1 MVTGPIF
8 EKSEKVDVDG
18 HTEHNY
24 ISPFVTQNGMNRIRL
39 LSLDTMTNVAF
50 KATVIVKFRM
60 SEYEIPCALEKI
72 VMADLSA
79 LVTWSSKITLQTKT
93 ILSPLAQCLRPRD
106 LVR

>member
-1 MVTGPIF
+1 MNF
-8 EKSEKVDVDG
+8 QNQKSEKVDVDG

-39 LSLDTMTNVAF
+39 LSLDTLANVVF

-60 SEYEIPCALEKI
+60 SEYDIPCALEKI

-79 LVTWSSKITLQTKT
+79 LVMWSSKSLLK
-93 ILSPLAQCLRPRD
+93 LPN
-106 LVR
+106 LVGW